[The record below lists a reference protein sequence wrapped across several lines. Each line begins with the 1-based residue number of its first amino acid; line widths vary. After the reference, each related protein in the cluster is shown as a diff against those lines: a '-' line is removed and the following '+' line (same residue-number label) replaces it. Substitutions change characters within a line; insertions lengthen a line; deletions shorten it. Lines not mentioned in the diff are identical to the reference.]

1 VKVKTLTLG
10 SQAWAPSAECFEA
23 KSSRRHL
30 AFLRMEIGGS
40 APSAME
46 PKGQVR
52 VQGLKAKP
60 ELNGTD
66 ATLVSFDE
74 SKGRW
79 AIRLTAS
86 GKMLEV
92 KPENLE
98 SVAAGAALYPQQ
110 EEGGVVIAL
119 GDPHT
124 SPVWT
129 EVAKLLDVGERA
141 EFKIARKAIDFDP
154 EGLNPT
160 DTGVWKV
167 ELLKVEDAID
177 LLEDYSQLLHVDRP
191 GSQDR
196 AEELDDVL
204 VHWRVRRWT
213 CEGFPVIASS
223 RERMAIIPGYGIVP
237 IEAQDAPPVRISV
250 GEGQQEA
257 IEAIAQRI
265 GVGGLGHLF
274 LKSEAIKQ
282 NRPAGCVI
290 FDVELAAL
298 DDNKGPGSA
307 GWLGWQSLVGERDK
321 GDQWLEEAEG
331 RRKQLETFSTLRKS
345 TSDSK
350 GAEDHVAAQVHQHA
364 NNAFRRYNRVLKWIE
379 AGDDQ
384 NDKAKLEKAKVQM
397 RLAKA
402 LVLKHQR
409 FGEAAEAEPEAEGKQ
424 AQQEAQGLLKQVLAE
439 SEALENENL
448 TYECLKM
455 MMQVHIQAQ
464 EAEEARKVLERLT
477 GLRPDDDE
485 LRSDGALINRLDT
498 AMNLKKGAS
507 NIEGVQKDLQAAVTA
522 VDKPKVT
529 ECLEAI
535 LGMIKGAEVT
545 WDTVRTLKVGKDVGN
560 AMKMGD
566 PDIALQARKIV
577 QEIQAL
583 ATRAGIGL

>member
-1 VKVKTLTLG
+1 
-10 SQAWAPSAECFEA
+10 
-23 KSSRRHL
+23 
-30 AFLRMEIGGS
+30 M
-40 APSAME
+40 
-46 PKGQVR
+46 
-52 VQGLKAKP
+52 
-60 ELNGTD
+60 
-66 ATLVSFDE
+66 
-74 SKGRW
+74 
-79 AIRLTAS
+79 
-86 GKMLEV
+86 
-92 KPENLE
+92 
-98 SVAAGAALYPQQ
+98 
-110 EEGGVVIAL
+110 
-119 GDPHT
+119 
-124 SPVWT
+124 
-129 EVAKLLDVGERA
+129 
-141 EFKIARKAIDFDP
+141 
-154 EGLNPT
+154 
-160 DTGVWKV
+160 
-167 ELLKVEDAID
+167 
-177 LLEDYSQLLHVDRP
+177 
-191 GSQDR
+191 
-196 AEELDDVL
+196 
-204 VHWRVRRWT
+204 
-213 CEGFPVIASS
+213 
-223 RERMAIIPGYGIVP
+223 PGYGLVP

-298 DDNKGPGSA
+298 DDNRGPGSA

-379 AGDDQ
+379 ATGDKD
-384 NDKAKLEKAKVQM
+384 DKAKLEKAKVQM

-402 LVLKHQR
+402 LVLKHHR
-409 FGEAAEAEPEAEGKQ
+409 FGEAAEAEVEAEGKE
-424 AQQEAQGLLKQVLAE
+424 AQQEAQGLLRQVLAE
-439 SEALENENL
+439 GEALDNENL

-464 EAEEARKVLERLT
+464 EADEARKVLERLT
-477 GLRPDDDE
+477 GLRPDDEE
-485 LRSDGALINRLDT
+485 LRSDGALINRLET
-498 AMNLKKGAS
+498 ALNLKKGAS

-535 LGMIKGAEVT
+535 LGMIQGGQVT

-566 PDIALQARKIV
+566 PDIAAQARKIV

-583 ATRAGIGL
+583 AQRAGIGL

>member
-1 VKVKTLTLG
+1 
-10 SQAWAPSAECFEA
+10 
-23 KSSRRHL
+23 
-30 AFLRMEIGGS
+30 
-40 APSAME
+40 
-46 PKGQVR
+46 
-52 VQGLKAKP
+52 
-60 ELNGTD
+60 
-66 ATLVSFDE
+66 
-74 SKGRW
+74 
-79 AIRLTAS
+79 
-86 GKMLEV
+86 
-92 KPENLE
+92 
-98 SVAAGAALYPQQ
+98 
-110 EEGGVVIAL
+110 
-119 GDPHT
+119 
-124 SPVWT
+124 
-129 EVAKLLDVGERA
+129 
-141 EFKIARKAIDFDP
+141 
-154 EGLNPT
+154 
-160 DTGVWKV
+160 
-167 ELLKVEDAID
+167 
-177 LLEDYSQLLHVDRP
+177 
-191 GSQDR
+191 
-196 AEELDDVL
+196 
-204 VHWRVRRWT
+204 
-213 CEGFPVIASS
+213 
-223 RERMAIIPGYGIVP
+223 
-237 IEAQDAPPVRISV
+237 
-250 GEGQQEA
+250 
-257 IEAIAQRI
+257 
-265 GVGGLGHLF
+265 
-274 LKSEAIKQ
+274 
-282 NRPAGCVI
+282 VI

-298 DDNKGPGSA
+298 DDTKGPGSA